1 MKTNNIFKKS
11 ILYICSSLLVFSSA
25 FVYSSADNEQQT
37 TQMSGVIVTLGDSY
51 SSGEGNPPF
60 YGQPS
65 NWEYLY
71 NGLMNGVSGIKDT
84 FLSKVSDK
92 DWLAHRSEKSWGG
105 MLQHPALDQPMSEY
119 HDTGNLQNKWFFY
132 AASGATTEHLYKEQT
147 KKWFLYAASDEEKL
161 PAQLD
166 ILKKLKENNITPDY
180 VTITIGG
187 NDVGFADIIT
197 AAAIPNSNLFN
208 INKTKNKLDKAWKLY
223 NGKSKDDE
231 NSVKNKLY
239 NAYKNIAA
247 ETGEHTKIL
256 VAGYPTLISESK
268 LDLMNYSLLFNSKEA
283 VEINKAVSEFNK
295 KIEKIVETCHKNDN
309 INIKFVSVED
319 EFKGHEAYSSKGAF
333 INELMKK
340 QKEDLNDLSKV
351 MDNSTD
357 VGKFL
362 KNIIESRV
370 SSYSMHPNIYGQ
382 RAYAKCVQDEID
394 GKTSDNKKTTKKTK
408 TTKASTTKKN
418 TSVDWT
424 SAAEDAIYNYISY
437 DDKMAYDNKL
447 FFFLM
452 DVDGDSVPEIFE
464 GKSGGSATFTVA
476 TFMYWDGAKYSPGT
490 IDTPDGC
497 LYNITP
503 YKNKSTSKTEIW
515 EHALPTDI
523 KDFTNF
529 IATGELYLFQNT
541 NRIKLENGV
550 ISIDKT
556 IDNSDI
562 IDAFDF
568 ENSIGSMAKNVL
580 NKVKEAISNFY
591 DQYEVDNNAKYSYET
606 FDASEF
612 MNNGFTADGY
622 HKIVSQSDAKR
633 IVSNYKTNSS
643 AGHFK
648 NITDL
653 YR

>member
-1 MKTNNIFKKS
+1 MKINNIFKKS

-25 FVYSSADNEQQT
+25 FVYSSAENEPQT

-51 SSGEGNPPF
+51 SSGEGNEPF
-60 YGQPS
+60 YGQP
-65 NWEYLY
+65 EDLDYLY
-71 NGLMNGVSGIKDT
+71 DEIDDLIAA
-84 FLSKVSDK
+84 FRSKVKNK
-92 DWLAHRSEKSWGG
+92 DWLAHRSQESWGG
-105 MLQHPALDQPMSEY
+105 LLQHPALDKPMSEY
-119 HDTGNLQNKWFFY
+119 HDTGDLQNKWFFY
-132 AASGATTEHLYKEQT
+132 AASGAETKHLYENQE
-147 KKWFLYAASDEEKL
+147 KKWYLLFNHGEEQL
-161 PAQLD
+161 PPQLN
-166 ILKKLKENNITPDY
+166 ILKELKANNITPDY
-180 VTITIGG
+180 VTLTLGG

-197 AAAIPNSNLFN
+197 TAAMPSSNIFD
-208 INKTKNKLDKAWKLY
+208 INKTKNRLDAAWKVFD
-223 NGKSKDDE
+223 GESEDDE

-247 ETGEHTKIL
+247 ETGEDTKIL

-268 LDLMNYSLLFNSKEA
+268 TDLLNRSLFFNSKEA
-283 VEINKAVSEFNK
+283 KEINKAVNKFNK
-295 KIEKIVETCHKNDN
+295 KIAEIIKDCKEKDN
-309 INIKFVSVED
+309 INIEFVPVENA
-319 EFKGHEAYSSKGAF
+319 FKGHEAYSSKPF
-333 INELMKK
+333 IYGIKLM
-340 QKEDLNDLSKV
+340 QSEDLNDFTKLGDYSQ
-351 MDNSTD
+351 DL
-357 VGKFL
+357 L
-362 KNIIESRV
+362 KNIADFAV
-370 SSYSMHPNIYGQ
+370 SSYSMHPNYAGQ
-382 RAYAKCVQDEID
+382 KAYAECIQKAID
-394 GKTSDNKKTTKKTK
+394 GKTSDNKKTTKKAK

-464 GKSGGSATFTVA
+464 GKSGGTATFTVS

-490 IDTPDGC
+490 IDTPDGY

-503 YKNKSTSKTEIW
+503 YKNKSTSATEIW

-523 KDFTNF
+523 TDFTNF

-568 ENSIGSMAKNVL
+568 ENSIGSMAKNIL
-580 NKVKEAISNFY
+580 DKVKEAISNFY
-591 DQYEVDNNAKYSYET
+591 DLYEVDNNAKYSYET

-612 MNNGFTADGY
+612 INNGFTADGY

-633 IVSNYKTNSS
+633 LVSNYKTNSS